1 MIMPKQSFALEA
13 GAEKRLEVGWKGMF
27 KDTEVK
33 FDGELIGTIP
43 DQKALTKG
51 ESFELPDG
59 TNISVQLIRKVF
71 STELQVLHDNQ
82 PLPGSASDPQTKLKS
97 AYAIVFFIAGLNL
110 VLGLVSVLFDVEIL
124 QQLGIGLGSIFFG
137 LAFLVLGFFVKRK
150 SGLALILAIVLF
162 IFDSL
167 LGLIFSVLDGCSP
180 GVGGIIARILLL
192 IPMFQGVGAIKALKK
207 EN

>member
-1 MIMPKQSFALEA
+1 MPKQSFALEA

-162 IFDSL
+162 FGRLFTRRGGDYRPHLTINSY
-167 LGLIFSVLDGCSP
+167 VPGC
-180 GVGGIIARILLL
+180 GCY
-192 IPMFQGVGAIKALKK
+192 
-207 EN
+207 